1 MQNRTHTSAPA
12 TWIPYR
18 SEKYT
23 IAGGTTPPETMSA
36 SESSSPPNTLVLWL
50 RRASGPSMASRIAAS
65 TIGPNAVARRV
76 PRIPTPVRVISNRA
90 TKPATRL
97 AVVTALASVNW

>member
-12 TWIPYR
+12 TWTLCS

-23 IAGGTTPPETMSA
+23 IAGGTTPNETMSA
-36 SESSSPPNTLVLWL
+36 SESSSPPNALVRW
-50 RRASGPSMASRIAAS
+50 RQRASGPSIASRIAAR
-65 TIGPNAVARRV
+65 TIRANAIARRV
-76 PRIPTPVRVISNRA
+76 SRIPTPVRVISNRA

-97 AVVTALASVNW
+97 AVVTKLASVNW